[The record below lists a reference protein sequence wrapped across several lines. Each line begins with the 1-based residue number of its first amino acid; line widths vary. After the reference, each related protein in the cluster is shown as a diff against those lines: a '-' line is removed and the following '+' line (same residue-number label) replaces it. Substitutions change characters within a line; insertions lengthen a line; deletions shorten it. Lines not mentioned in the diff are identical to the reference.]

1 MPDPRPDMNK
11 GSGRV
16 GLGLPTLAA
25 GLAFATVLAMDR
37 LFHPLLL
44 QRHPE
49 QAIKECAVAA
59 ALAFGFFLVLQGVKK
74 PWD

>member
-1 MPDPRPDMNK
+1 MNK

-49 QAIKECAVAA
+49 QAIKECGVAA
-59 ALAFGFFLVLQGVKK
+59 VLVFGSFLLLQGVKR
-74 PWD
+74 PWN